1 MNTMIALLKRESIEN
16 RVGMIW
22 TPLIVMGLMLLL
34 IVSSLIINAGDVT
47 LGLSSDNRSI
57 MDLGGL
63 LNELAQNDPQVRSGM
78 VISFLS
84 LLSSPALLILP
95 FVIFFIMLGGLYEER
110 RDRSFLFWK
119 SMPVSDTAEVLSKLL
134 AGVVLTPA
142 VFFLAGI
149 AAQIIALMF
158 ISLYGLVQ
166 GAAVG
171 AIWHPGAFL
180 LNWLHAALAIAV
192 WVLWALPVF
201 AWVLFCSAYAPRAPF
216 MYAVVPLI
224 ALIILEGVIFK
235 GDRLA
240 GWIGQHLGAV
250 PMMRDLGDALSKP
263 MAGMGE
269 GRMEGIMALISRP
282 DFSALV
288 QSFGYADLW
297 IGLVIAA
304 GFTAACVWLRRN
316 NL

>member
-22 TPLIVMGLMLLL
+22 TPVTVMGLMLVLV
-34 IVSSLIINAGDVT
+34 ISSLILNAGDLT
-47 LGLSSDNRSI
+47 LGLNSDNQPI
-57 MDLGGL
+57 TGLGGL
-63 LNELAQNDPQVRSGM
+63 LDELAQNDPQVRSGM

-84 LLSSPALLILP
+84 LMSSPALLILP

-134 AGVVLTPA
+134 AGVALAPA
-142 VFFLAGI
+142 AFFLTGL
-149 AAQIIALMF
+149 AAQIIALLF

-171 AIWHPGAFL
+171 ALWHPGAFL
-180 LNWLHAALAIAV
+180 LNWLHAALAILV

-216 MYAVVPLI
+216 MYAVVPPI

-250 PMMRDLGDALSKP
+250 PMMRDFGDAMSRP
-263 MAGMGE
+263 MTGMNE
-269 GRMEGIMALISRP
+269 GRMESIMALVSKP
-282 DFSALV
+282 DFSALIR
-288 QSFGYADLW
+288 SFGYGDLW
-297 IGLVIAA
+297 IGLAVAA
-304 GFTAACVWLRRN
+304 GFTAACIWLRRN